1 MPLRSDHG
9 CAEMGQESEED
20 DWTESLRRRP
30 GASLSDRVHQVCC
43 LSEVLDLRLVQSS
56 DM

>member
-1 MPLRSDHG
+1 
-9 CAEMGQESEED
+9 MGQESEEG
-20 DWTESLRRRP
+20 DWIESLRRRL
-30 GASLSDRVHQVCC
+30 GASLSDRGHQVCC